1 MSENHQSE
9 DLVSEDHFSKDLVRK
24 DPVGEDP
31 VGEDLVS
38 KDLGIFAETTDGWGK
53 VVKTADAK
61 NSKFSQHK

>member
-1 MSENHQSE
+1 MSKNLESE
-9 DLVSEDHFSKDLVRK
+9 DLVSEDHLSKDLVRK
-24 DPVGEDP
+24 DL

>member
-9 DLVSEDHFSKDLVRK
+9 DHLSKDLVGKDLVRK
-24 DPVGEDP
+24 DP

>member
-1 MSENHQSE
+1 VSENHQSE
-9 DLVSEDHFSKDLVRK
+9 DHLSKDLVGKDLVRK
-24 DPVGEDP
+24 DP

>member
-1 MSENHQSE
+1 VSENHQSE
-9 DLVSEDHFSKDLVRK
+9 DHLSKDLVRK
-24 DPVGEDP
+24 DLGRKDL

>member
-1 MSENHQSE
+1 MSEDN
-9 DLVSEDHFSKDLVRK
+9 LSKDLVRK
-24 DPVGEDP
+24 DLVRKDL

>member
-1 MSENHQSE
+1 
-9 DLVSEDHFSKDLVRK
+9 VSEDHLSKDLVGKDLVRK
-24 DPVGEDP
+24 DPVGEDL
-31 VGEDLVS
+31 GS